1 LSGSHENEPIRGLP
15 GLLPEGERIVW
26 QGAPHWPSL
35 ARNALHVNKVA
46 AYFLLLLVW
55 RLTTLAT
62 DNAPPAQAL
71 AGALWPLPLA
81 AIALGL
87 LALFAWLVARTT
99 VYTLTNRRVVM
110 RIGVALSM
118 TLNFPFRVIASADLV
133 TFANG
138 AGNLPLKL
146 GSADHLAYLVLWPHV
161 RPWRFA
167 RPEPM
172 LRCIPDAARVA
183 KLLADALHEFH
194 ASNTAKPQPANT
206 ATTAT
211 TAATPFASPS

>member
-1 LSGSHENEPIRGLP
+1 MSGSHEHEPIRGLP

-35 ARNALHVNKVA
+35 ARNAFHLNKVA
-46 AYFLLLLVW
+46 AYFLILLVW
-55 RLTTLAT
+55 RLSSLAT
-62 DNAPPAQAL
+62 DTAPPAKAL

-81 AIALGL
+81 IIALGL
-87 LALFAWLVARTT
+87 LALFAWLIARTT
-99 VYTLTNRRVVM
+99 VYTLTNRRLVM

-138 AGNLPLKL
+138 TGNLPIKL
-146 GSADHLAYLVLWPHV
+146 GSPDHLAYLVLWPHV

-167 RPEPM
+167 KPEPM
-172 LRCIPDAARVA
+172 LRSIPDAARVA
-183 KLLADALHEFH
+183 ELLADALRDFH
-194 ASNTAKPQPANT
+194 SANT
-206 ATTAT
+206 RPQTASIDATDAQH
-211 TAATPFASPS
+211 APLASQPQS